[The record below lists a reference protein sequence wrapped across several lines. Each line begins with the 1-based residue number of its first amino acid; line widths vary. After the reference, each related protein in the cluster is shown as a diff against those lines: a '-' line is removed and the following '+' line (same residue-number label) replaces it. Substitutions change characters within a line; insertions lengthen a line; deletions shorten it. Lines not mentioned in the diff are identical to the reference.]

1 MNLKD
6 WLNKGWVVSH
16 KTSPEEIA
24 ELFGVADRDLDDC
37 KAEGLSPHW
46 KLAIAYNAALQ
57 MATAALAACGYRSS
71 REAHHL
77 RVIQS
82 LRYTTNAEPS
92 LVVEFDAFRKSG
104 ISEDTRGLGP
114 SQIRKRMK
122 WSSLPRN
129 SAPILKSGLRKIIP
143 NFLRTNV
150 CPPMT

>member
-92 LVVEFDAFRKSG
+92 LVVEFDAFRK
-104 ISEDTRGLGP
+104 
-114 SQIRKRMK
+114 KRNIGGYERAWAVTDKEADEMV
-122 WSSLPRN
+122 
-129 SAPILKSGLRKIIP
+129 ILATKLRADIEEWLKKNHP
-143 NFLRTNV
+143 ELLKD
-150 CPPMT
+150 

>member
-1 MNLKD
+1 VNLKD

-92 LVVEFDAFRKSG
+92 LVVEFDAFRK
-104 ISEDTRGLGP
+104 
-114 SQIRKRMK
+114 KRNIGGYERAWAVTDKEADEMV
-122 WSSLPRN
+122 
-129 SAPILKSGLRKIIP
+129 ILATKLRADIEEWLKKNHP
-143 NFLRTNV
+143 ELLKD
-150 CPPMT
+150 